1 MSQNK
6 ISIMIREQI
15 HQSLPFML
23 LLLLP
28 QQLIQ
33 PLISKRVHIDTVTIN
48 QLDSIMQ
55 HTRIIM
61 GL

>member
-33 PLISKRVHIDTVTIN
+33 PLICKRVHIDTVTIN